1 MVKSNEQMVKP
12 DEQMVESDEQMVK
25 PDEQMVESDEQM
37 VESDEQMVESGSS
50 YGSLGVMG
58 SAAAVVLGIGF
69 NTAIPIIGGLA
80 SIYYFSD

>member
-1 MVKSNEQMVKP
+1 MVKPDEKMVESDEQIVESDEQIVESDEQMVEP
-12 DEQMVESDEQMVK
+12 DEQMVESDK
-25 PDEQMVESDEQM
+25 
-37 VESDEQMVESGSS
+37 QMVESGSS